1 MPIFPKWPNISSV
14 LFGQDK
20 QNFVFFL
27 DISVCL
33 KKRASIY
40 LKIRS
45 FEGLSFTKRGHYFVA
60 EMHRSHRLSGNN
72 EF

>member
-1 MPIFPKWPNISSV
+1 MRNYENIFNV
-14 LFGQDK
+14 LFGQVK

-33 KKRASIY
+33 KNRATIY
-40 LKIRS
+40 LKIRCT
-45 FEGLSFTKRGHYFVA
+45 EGVSFTKCRHYFVT